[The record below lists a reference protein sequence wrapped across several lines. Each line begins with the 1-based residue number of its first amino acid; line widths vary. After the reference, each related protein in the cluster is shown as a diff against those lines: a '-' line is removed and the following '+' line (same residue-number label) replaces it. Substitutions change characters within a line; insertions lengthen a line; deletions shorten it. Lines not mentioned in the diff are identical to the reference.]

1 MGDVVSLEKKL
12 RAAIKSN
19 NINKIEIIFEDIYY
33 EYGKLVGFII
43 SKYVSKKEDIEELVD
58 DVFINFFKVL
68 YKTKIENIK
77 YYLVTQAK
85 NASINFINKKSNKID
100 YIYDES
106 IIFNEIDNKS
116 KYYEIIN
123 EMKHYLDENEINI
136 IILHTIYNYTFDEIA
151 SKLSKPLSSIAS
163 TYRRAIKKYNKG
175 VKLCD

>member
-1 MGDVVSLEKKL
+1 MKWNLLFYFLEKYCTKIYNKIVLLSEDIFKVGDIVSLEKKL

-77 YYLVTQAK
+77 
-85 NASINFINKKSNKID
+85 
-100 YIYDES
+100 
-106 IIFNEIDNKS
+106 
-116 KYYEIIN
+116 
-123 EMKHYLDENEINI
+123 
-136 IILHTIYNYTFDEIA
+136 
-151 SKLSKPLSSIAS
+151 
-163 TYRRAIKKYNKG
+163 
-175 VKLCD
+175 